1 MTSHEVIVEL
11 IAATS
16 TCTGLKVR
24 AECDPG
30 EYPKGTKISDREL
43 DLRDP
48 VQAGDPGWHGS
59 HLLPPAALRA
69 GPDAVRPAAVR

>member
-43 DLRDP
+43 
-48 VQAGDPGWHGS
+48 
-59 HLLPPAALRA
+59 AALPVTKHA
-69 GPDAVRPAAVR
+69 FDGEWNYGISARPP